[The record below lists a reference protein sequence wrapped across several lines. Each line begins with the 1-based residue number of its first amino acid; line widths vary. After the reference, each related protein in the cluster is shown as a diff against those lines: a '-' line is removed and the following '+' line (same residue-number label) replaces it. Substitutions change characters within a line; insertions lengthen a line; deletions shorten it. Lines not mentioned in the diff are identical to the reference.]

1 MLLLTKSLESERDFR
16 RQLES
21 LGFEVFCSLD
31 LINKIISNEVDTR
44 FIDYFDYIIISETI
58 SNREL
63 DIIVQQLNLTDIY
76 IYRKTITKFVPED
89 QEILQDVGIKN
100 LIPTNSSLEELRE
113 LLYRTNLNSMNK
125 KKKQLK
131 DNMKV
136 KDMNLSSREKK
147 LFNYLVEIKEPVSRE
162 NLCKYLWG
170 EKVTKSKLVMLSTV
184 VNQIRKEMDRVG
196 IDHIYLQTDWGTG
209 YQIKERNN

>member
-21 LGFEVFCSLD
+21 LGFEVFCSWD

-63 DIIVQQLNLTDIY
+63 DLIVQQLNLTDIY

-113 LLYRTNLNSMNK
+113 LLYRTNLDSMNK

-136 KDMNLSSREKK
+136 KDMNLSSRGKK
-147 LFNYLVEIKEPVSRE
+147 LFNYLIEIKEPVSRE

-209 YQIKERNN
+209 YQIKEKIN